1 MILSPKIGII
11 FELVYSEQTLRVA
24 CQQVVRKFR
33 SLLCAKPRLFSTFAV
48 YPKSWIMYIS
58 NIKLKNWRNFKEIDV
73 DLQTRVFIIG
83 PNASGKS
90 NLLDVFR
97 FLRDIVRLGG
107 GLQEAVKLRGG
118 VSKIRCLAARAKS
131 DIEIAVDIA
140 DDLGKPVWRYAI
152 GFTQTVA
159 GVMDFRAKL
168 KYERVVD
175 LVKDKILVNRP
186 EKKDEKDEK
195 LLEYTNLEQPSSNQ
209 EFRDIADFL
218 EGIQYLHI
226 LPQLVRDPKSFVN
239 TTTDREDY
247 FGRDFLER
255 VNKTNA
261 NTRNAY
267 LRKIGSALKA
277 ALPELEHLEFKKDD
291 MGVPH
296 LEAVFKHW
304 RHKGARQQESQ
315 FSDGT
320 LRFIGLFWALQDG
333 NKPILL
339 EEPELSLHTAIV
351 TRLSEVIYKL
361 QKKKVGR
368 RQVILTTH
376 SYELLSNKGID
387 GEEVLVLIPDRE
399 GTSVKSAMFRPD
411 INTLLS
417 AGLSVADAAMTRTAP
432 RNVDQ
437 LIFDF

>member
-1 MILSPKIGII
+1 
-11 FELVYSEQTLRVA
+11 
-24 CQQVVRKFR
+24 
-33 SLLCAKPRLFSTFAV
+33 
-48 YPKSWIMYIS
+48 MYIS
-58 NIKLKNWRNFKEIDV
+58 NIKLKNWRNFKEVDV

-90 NLLDVFR
+90 NLLDAFR

-131 DIEIAVDIA
+131 DIEIAIDIA
-140 DDLGKPVWRYAI
+140 DDAGKPIWRYDI

-168 KYERVVD
+168 KHERVVD
-175 LVKDKILVNRP
+175 LITNKILVDRP
-186 EKKDEKDEK
+186 DNKDNEDEK
-195 LLEYTNLEQPSSNQ
+195 LLEYTNIEQPSSNQ
-209 EFRDIADFL
+209 KFRDIADFL

-239 TTTDREDY
+239 ATDREDY

-255 VNKTNA
+255 LNRTNV
-261 NTRNAY
+261 NTRKSY
-267 LRKIGSALKA
+267 LRKIESALKA
-277 ALPELEHLEFKKDD
+277 ALPDLEHLEFKKDD

-304 RHKGARQQESQ
+304 RHKGARQQENQ

-351 TRLSEVIYKL
+351 TKLSEVIYKL
-361 QKKKVGR
+361 QKKKAGR

-376 SYELLSNKGID
+376 SYELLSNKGIA

-399 GTSVKSAMFRPD
+399 GTSVKSAVVRPD
-411 INTLLS
+411 INALLS
-417 AGLSVADAAMTRTAP
+417 TGLSVADAAMMRTAP
-432 RNVDQ
+432 KDVDQ
-437 LIFDF
+437 LVLDF